1 MIFFFRCDGS
11 PSDFECPCFPILPLS
26 NGKPPCIRVV
36 RSAAVCQGKGY
47 PKTREQINTN
57 TAYVDA
63 SQIYGSTKTVAD
75 FLRLNVNTPSM
86 LNN

>member
-1 MIFFFRCDGS
+1 MQNKGDVLYMCIR
-11 PSDFECPCFPILPLS
+11 LS
-26 NGKPPCIRVV
+26 NNNKNNDFLFQIRVV